1 MSFRYLI
8 RTILCAML
16 LNTPGGAQ
24 DRSDSTATADSII
37 SLDKIVVTATRSKRL
52 ISEIP
57 ASVSVITKKEIASSP
72 AKTIEDLL
80 ITQTGVQATR
90 PVAIGE
96 GIPSSI
102 IIRGIPGS
110 LAASRTLILVD
121 GFPTN
126 ASGTP
131 FLIVNEIPME
141 AIERIEIVRG
151 PYSSLYGANAVGG
164 VVNILTKEG
173 YGKANGVITGETSY
187 PFSIVDQYT
196 RKKASV
202 SESLRKSGKMAYW
215 NGNGTISGGNDK
227 AGYLVS
233 GGYRTIG
240 NYLLADS
247 ALVRQ
252 GDSTYRTRPDNYD
265 YQEVRLFGKGRWYC
279 SDNATLTL
287 NARFF
292 NSDLG
297 FGKTRTIEPES
308 LDVVTKGNKL
318 LVGPQLKWSVSNN
331 IQVRA
336 GAFYRR
342 VVGEF
347 FNEGKDYFN
356 EDKDSLVSVP
366 TWWKSTTND
375 FQIESHA
382 IITLWHGNAVTAGV
396 EFLDNNAQF
405 GATINRINGAIM
417 PNSFP
422 VQKGIINSAGFL
434 QDELTV
440 FKKLTIVPALRLDH
454 HSEFG
459 SAVSPKLGLNYS
471 LNDQIK
477 LRASSG
483 RSFRAPSLAELYLP
497 DLNVNPEFLLVANPH
512 LKPEY
517 VWGSDAGFDFIPLRT
532 LSFKLDIYYNSMN
545 NLISQ
550 AVIFDSLQASVTHRN
565 ITKAWSEGVEGE
577 SSWRVAPWLLLIANG
592 TLQDSRD
599 EKYHIT
605 LDYVPHYT
613 AGFTANGFFK
623 IGNAKFEANAGI
635 KQVGYRKY
643 LAFED
648 AKKYQ
653 ETVSGGRID
662 VPIIPLDPYN
672 LINFACRMTLPSK
685 IWYSLTVQNVFNV
698 KAEEAK
704 GSFTT
709 GRFASIKTG
718 LDF

>member
-1 MSFRYLI
+1 
-8 RTILCAML
+8 ML
-16 LNTPGGAQ
+16 LNVPGGAQ

-52 ISEIP
+52 ISEAP

-131 FLIVNEIPME
+131 FMIVNEIPME

-164 VVNILTKEG
+164 VINILTKEG

-187 PFSIVDQYT
+187 PFSVVDQYA

-202 SESLRKSGKMAYW
+202 SESFHKSGKMAYW
-215 NGNGTISGGNDK
+215 NGNGTVSGGNDE

-279 SDNATLTL
+279 SDNATITL
-287 NARFF
+287 HARYF

-297 FGKTRTIEPES
+297 FGKTRSIEPES

-318 LVGPQLKWSVSNN
+318 LIGPQLKWSVSNN
-331 IQVRA
+331 ILVQA

-347 FNEGKDYFN
+347 FSEGKDYFN
-356 EDKDSLVSVP
+356 ESKDSLVAVP
-366 TWWKSTTND
+366 TFWKSTTND
-375 FQIESHA
+375 VQVESHA
-382 IITLWHGNAVTAGV
+382 IFTPWHDNILTAGV

-405 GATINRINGAIM
+405 GATINSITGAIM
-417 PNSFP
+417 PNSFSTRR
-422 VQKGIINSAGFL
+422 GIVNSAGFL

-440 FKKLTIVPALRLDH
+440 YKKLTIVPALRLDH

-459 SAVSPKLGLNYS
+459 SAFSPKLGLNYN
-471 LNDQIK
+471 LNDQLK

-497 DLNVNPEFLLVANPH
+497 DFSVNPQLLLIANPD

-517 VWGSDAGFDFIPLRT
+517 LWGSDAGFDYHPRRSVTIRVDF
-532 LSFKLDIYYNSMN
+532 YYNTMKD
-545 NLISQ
+545 LISQ
-550 AVIFDSLQASVTHRN
+550 MVKEIDTVKNTVTHRN
-565 ITKAWSEGVEGE
+565 ISDAWSKGIEGE
-577 SSWRVAPWLLLIANG
+577 VHWRALPWLGLMING
-592 TLQDSRD
+592 TVQRSKDKTYDVS
-599 EKYHIT
+599 
-605 LDYVPHYT
+605 LDYIPEFTTSVKTT
-613 AGFTANGFFK
+613 ASYPFK
-623 IGNAKFEANAGI
+623 RMRLEGELGIIHVGKRTYLNFAKAGI
-635 KQVGYRKY
+635 
-643 LAFED
+643 D
-648 AKKYQ
+648 
-653 ETVSGGRID
+653 ETPDGRRLY
-662 VPIIPLDPYN
+662 VPLLSLDPH
-672 LINFACRMTLPSK
+672 T
-685 IWYSLTVQNVFNV
+685 SLDLSCKFSFSTHVWLAITVQNLLN
-698 KAEEAK
+698 AQWEEAV
-704 GSFTT
+704 GTFMPQ
-709 GRFASIKTG
+709 RFASIKTG
-718 LDF
+718 VTF

>member
-1 MSFRYLI
+1 
-8 RTILCAML
+8 ML
-16 LNTPGGAQ
+16 LNVPGGAQ

-52 ISEIP
+52 ISEAP

-131 FLIVNEIPME
+131 FMIVNEIPME

-164 VVNILTKEG
+164 VINILTKEG

-187 PFSIVDQYT
+187 PFSVVDQYA

-202 SESLRKSGKMAYW
+202 SESFHKSGKMAYW
-215 NGNGTISGGNDK
+215 NGNGTVSGGNDE

-287 NARFF
+287 HARYF

-297 FGKTRTIEPES
+297 FGKTRNVMPES
-308 LDVVTKGNKL
+308 LDVLIPGNKV
-318 LVGPQLKWSVSNN
+318 LVGPQFKWSVSNN
-331 IQVRA
+331 VQVQAR
-336 GAFYRR
+336 AFYRR
-342 VVGEF
+342 VIGEF
-347 FNEGKDYFN
+347 FGEGKVFPDGR
-356 EDKDSLVSVP
+356 EDTLIGVP

-375 FQIESHA
+375 VQFESHA
-382 IITLWHGNAVTAGV
+382 VISLDEGNAITAGV
-396 EFLDNNAQF
+396 ECLDNNAQF

-417 PNSFP
+417 PNSFSTT
-422 VQKGIINSAGFL
+422 KGIINCAGFL
-434 QDELTV
+434 QDELRLRKFTV
-440 FKKLTIVPALRLDH
+440 IPAIRLDY

-459 SAVSPKLGLNYS
+459 NALSPKLGMHYTI
-471 LNDQIK
+471 NDRLA
-477 LRASSG
+477 LRASTG
-483 RSFRAPSLAELYLP
+483 RSFRAPSLSELYLP
-497 DLNVNPEFLLVANPH
+497 DFAVSGEFLLKANPD

-517 VWGSDAGFDFIPLRT
+517 LWGSDIGFDFRPSRT
-532 LSFKLDIYYNSMN
+532 VSLKCDLYYNRMN
-545 NLISQ
+545 DLISQ
-550 AVIFDSLQASVTHRN
+550 AVIFDSVRASVTHRN
-565 ITKAWSEGVEGE
+565 ITSAWSEGIEGE

-599 EKYHIT
+599 EKYHVT

-613 AGFTANGFFK
+613 AGFAANGFFK

-635 KQVGYRKY
+635 KQVGKRIY
-643 LAFED
+643 LDFEK
-648 AKKYQ
+648 ATYQ
-653 ETVSGGRID
+653 ETVSGGRIN

-672 LINFACRMTLPSK
+672 LINFACRMTLPAK
-685 IWYSLTVQNVFNV
+685 IWFSLTVQNVLNA

>member
-1 MSFRYLI
+1 M
-8 RTILCAML
+8 ML
-16 LNTPGGAQ
+16 YGIVIAQ
-24 DRSDSTATADSII
+24 DNSDSSSASSDSTIN
-37 SLDKIVVTATRSKRL
+37 LDKIVVTASRSKRL
-52 ISEIP
+52 ISETP

-80 ITQTGVQATR
+80 ITQTGVQAAR
-90 PVAIGE
+90 SVSIGE

-131 FLIVNEIPME
+131 FLIVNEIPMD

-151 PYSSLYGANAVGG
+151 PHSSLYGANAVGG
-164 VVNILTKEG
+164 VINILTKEG
-173 YGKANGVITGETSY
+173 SGKANGVITGETSY
-187 PFSIVDQYT
+187 PFSVVDQYT

-215 NGNGTISGGNDK
+215 NGNGTVSGGNDK
-227 AGYLVS
+227 AGYLIS

-247 ALVRQ
+247 GLVRQ

-265 YQEVRLFGKGRWYC
+265 YQEARLFGKGRWYC

-287 NARFF
+287 HARYF

-297 FGKTRTIEPES
+297 FGKTRKIEPES
-308 LDVVTKGNKL
+308 LNVITKGNKL
-318 LVGPQLKWSVSNN
+318 LVGPQLKWSISNN
-331 IQVRA
+331 IEVRA

-356 EDKDSLVSVP
+356 ENKDSLVAVP

-375 FQIESHA
+375 IQVESHA
-382 IITLWHGNAVTAGV
+382 IFTLWRDNILTAGI
-396 EFLDNNAQF
+396 EFLDNNAHF
-405 GATINRINGAIM
+405 GATIDRITGAIM
-417 PNSFP
+417 PNSFS

-440 FKKLTIVPALRLDH
+440 FKKLAIVPALRLDH

-471 LNDQIK
+471 LNDQIQ

-497 DLNVNPEFLLVANPH
+497 DFSVNSELLLLANPD

-517 VWGSDAGFDFIPLRT
+517 LWGSDAGFEYSPRRYITIKVDF
-532 LSFKLDIYYNSMN
+532 YYNSMQD
-545 NLISQ
+545 LISQ
-550 AVIFDSLQASVTHRN
+550 MIIKIDTNANSVGHRN
-565 ITKAWSEGVEGE
+565 ISDAWSKGIEGE
-577 SSWRVAPWLLLIANG
+577 VHWQALHWLGVTVNG
-592 TLQDSRD
+592 TVQRSKDKTYD
-599 EKYHIT
+599 VP
-605 LDYVPHYT
+605 LDYIPE
-613 AGFTANGFFK
+613 FTNNYKTIVSYPFK
-623 IGNAKFEANAGI
+623 RMRLDGEMGIIHVGKRSYLNFAKAGI
-635 KQVGYRKY
+635 
-643 LAFED
+643 D
-648 AKKYQ
+648 
-653 ETVSGGRID
+653 ETPDGRRLY
-662 VPIIPLDPYN
+662 VPLLSLDPH
-672 LINFACRMTLPSK
+672 T
-685 IWYSLTVQNVFNV
+685 SLDLSCKVTFPNHVWLAITVQNLLN
-698 KAEEAK
+698 AQWEEAV
-704 GSFTT
+704 GTFLPR
-709 GRFASIKTG
+709 RFASIKIG
-718 LDF
+718 VDF